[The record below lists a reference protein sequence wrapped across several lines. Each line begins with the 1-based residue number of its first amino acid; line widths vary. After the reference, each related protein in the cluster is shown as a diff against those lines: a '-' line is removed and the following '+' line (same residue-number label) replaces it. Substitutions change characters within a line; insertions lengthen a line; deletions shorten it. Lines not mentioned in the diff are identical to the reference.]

1 MAYIFLVTKQKTQN
15 QSIYNQEIARG
26 GGGKGREP
34 SFLLIPFRQLLRRQA
49 NSKESCKWEENGNGT
64 KFLVWENV
72 QIHAKTCNT

>member
-26 GGGKGREP
+26 GKGKGA
-34 SFLLIPFRQLLRRQA
+34 FLPPNPFRQLLRRQA
-49 NSKESCKWEENGNGT
+49 NSKESCKWGENGNGT